1 MYAETTYCD
10 VGYCLAD
17 PKGGF
22 AFQPPRTVI
31 SERDKPL
38 GKRAIQ
44 NCPAVNSIERQL
56 VEMPS
61 PIGIRLTL
69 DTDGASPELEVIP
82 TGTFVQPEQI
92 GKMITQEPPERWRHP
107 KMPVCRSHCRSFSS
121 PTRRG
126 WFRSF
131 RRSSARPRSST

>member
-1 MYAETTYCD
+1 MYSETTYCD

-17 PKGGF
+17 PSGGF
-22 AFQPPRTVI
+22 AFQPPRTVF

-38 GKRAIQ
+38 AMRAVQ

-69 DTDGASPELEVIP
+69 DPEELHRDEASG
-82 TGTFVQPEQI
+82 GTLP
-92 GKMITQEPPERWRHP
+92 GSEP
-107 KMPVCRSHCRSFSS
+107 
-121 PTRRG
+121 
-126 WFRSF
+126 
-131 RRSSARPRSST
+131 